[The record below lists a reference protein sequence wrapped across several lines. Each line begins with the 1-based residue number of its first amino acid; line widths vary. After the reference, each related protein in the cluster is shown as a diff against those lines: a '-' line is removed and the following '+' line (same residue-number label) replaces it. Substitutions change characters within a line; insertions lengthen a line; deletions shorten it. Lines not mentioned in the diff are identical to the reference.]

1 MHDRARTVD
10 LGQQDGVGR
19 GGDRRS
25 QILTAP
31 GRIDA
36 IDANDEF
43 APAKPALA
51 RRGGD
56 LASGATESSRSRMIA
71 SAARLR
77 ALAMARGLDPGM

>member
-43 APAKPALA
+43 AAA
-51 RRGGD
+51 